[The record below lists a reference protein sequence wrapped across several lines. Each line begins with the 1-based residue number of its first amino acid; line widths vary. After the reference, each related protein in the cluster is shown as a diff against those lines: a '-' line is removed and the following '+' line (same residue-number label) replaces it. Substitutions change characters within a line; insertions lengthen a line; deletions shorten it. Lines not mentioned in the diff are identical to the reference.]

1 MKPRNVPD
9 YKEKAPTTARPEFR
23 EEIATRR
30 LSFSAGNTLIEYCAM
45 QHGKMKAFIL
55 PYFFVPDAAAT
66 RDGFD

>member
-1 MKPRNVPD
+1 
-9 YKEKAPTTARPEFR
+9 
-23 EEIATRR
+23 
-30 LSFSAGNTLIEYCAM
+30 M